1 MMNGLLEPDA
11 FSDATRCVNR
21 LKRVLDEGIATG
33 NFEDP
38 SSMPQL
44 LTKGEWGH
52 FTHDLKFLRNRCAQY
67 GHEYCITLIQA
78 GMLDVVCQTIQEFA
92 AHRYVPD
99 EVGVRTGQF
108 LANLVTAGGEGCA
121 RAAWSALFPHH
132 LRALVQGSLQRQ
144 VSGVGS
150 PLALSLLMWCK
161 HAGASL
167 MKDLLSAAGIE
178 LLAQLLSFY
187 NDEFDA
193 DSIRLLFGQLVF
205 THESLRPMYIS
216 LADGAYGQQTAISL
230 LRLLADDVRQAP
242 PGQSTHHS
250 NVSTDQQ
257 HKSIAFLVLLFQE
270 NRSNA
275 ELVRAILDI
284 LSHVSARDDGGGGL
298 VDTSSSD
305 AVDMVYAAVEAG
317 ILALLLDELKAL
329 TPPLCRS
336 ELYPGYKSDLLAVL
350 GNMTFNRS
358 YVQQKVCDMG
368 GVEVVL
374 SQCERPRANPYAA
387 SPLAR
392 EWAIWTIR
400 NLCEGSVEARNAI
413 SNLQLQQVLES
424 EELERANLRVTV
436 DEGSGKLRIGK
447 RTNLE

>member
-1 MMNGLLEPDA
+1 MNGLLEPDA
-11 FSDATRCVNR
+11 FSDAIRYVNR
-21 LKRVLDEGIATG
+21 LKRVLNEGIATR
-33 NFEDP
+33 NFEDA
-38 SSMPQL
+38 SSTPQL
-44 LTKGEWGH
+44 LTKGDWAH
-52 FTHDLKFLRNRCAQY
+52 FADDLKLLRNRCAQY

-78 GMLDVVCQTIQEFA
+78 GMLDVLCQTIQEFA

-99 EVGVRTGQF
+99 GVGVLTGQL

-121 RAAWSALFPHH
+121 RATWSAFFPHH
-132 LRALVQGSLQRQ
+132 LNSLVQGSLQRQ
-144 VSGVGS
+144 VSGVAS

-167 MKDLLSAAGIE
+167 VKDLLSAAGIE

-187 NDEFDA
+187 NDEIDA
-193 DSIRLLFGQLVF
+193 ENIRLLFGQLVF
-205 THESLRPMYIS
+205 THELLRPMYIS
-216 LADGAYGQQTAISL
+216 LTDGAYGQQTAISL
-230 LRLLADDVRQAP
+230 LCLLADDVRQAR
-242 PGQSTHHS
+242 PGHSTHS
-250 NVSTDQQ
+250 NNVSTDQQ

-284 LSHVSARDDGGGGL
+284 LSHVFARDDGGGGL
-298 VDTSSSD
+298 VDASSSD
-305 AVDMVYAAVEAG
+305 TVDMVYTAVEAG
-317 ILALLLDELKAL
+317 ILGLLLEELRAL

-358 YVQQKVCDMG
+358 YVQQKVCDMD
-368 GVEVVL
+368 GVKVVL
-374 SQCERPRANPYAA
+374 SQCERPRADPYAA

-392 EWAIWTIR
+392 EWALWTIR
-400 NLCEGSVEARNAI
+400 NLCEGSVEARTAI
-413 SNLQLQQVLES
+413 SNLQLLQVLES
-424 EELERANLRVTV
+424 EELERANLKVTV
-436 DEGSGKLRIGK
+436 DEGRLRIGK